1 MRILLADGDE
11 KAGSAMQLALCRS
24 GYATDWVQSGS
35 HMRNA
40 LSLQRYDCAVLG
52 WPVPELPRD
61 AVMPALRRTPDPL
74 PVALVMDVRD
84 VDDRIALIDQGVD
97 DCLVRP
103 FCHEELVARL
113 RALMRRAAHMAAGP
127 ADDGLTYGSLT
138 LHPRR
143 LSATWAQR
151 EVKLTQCEFA
161 VLETFMRKKSQI
173 LSRGQLEESLYGWG
187 DEVSSNAVEVYVHH
201 LRRKF
206 HPGLIRTVRG
216 MGYQL
221 GADPA

>member
-11 KAGSAMQLALCRS
+11 KSGSAMQLALCRT
-24 GYATDWVQSGS
+24 GYATDWVQTGP

-40 LSLQRYDCAVLG
+40 LSLQRYDCLVLG
-52 WPVPELPRD
+52 WPVPELARET
-61 AVMPALRRTPDPL
+61 VVPALRRTPDPL
-74 PVALVMDVRD
+74 PVVLVTHIQD
-84 VDDRIALIDQGVD
+84 VDDRIALIEQGVD

-113 RALMRRAAHMAAGP
+113 RAQMRRAAGQAGAA
-127 ADDGLTYGSLT
+127 ADDGLTYGSLK
-138 LHPRR
+138 LHPQR
-143 LSATWAQR
+143 LSATWAER

-221 GADPA
+221 GSDPS